1 MEQIEVRVSS
11 RNFGCRVRQR
21 RRRET
26 RGVNYNNLT
35 RIRCTSNYIEKKQK
49 QSKAI
54 LPKICCLNARSING
68 KVDEL
73 AAFMSAN
80 KVHIAAITESWLTDE
95 IGDDQISIGG
105 YVIHR
110 KDRTHGRGGG
120 VCVYVSQQISITRYL
135 ELENLNLE
143 CMWLWARPPRLPRP
157 LSAIAV
163 CVVYNPPDKSVQ
175 EQRELCDYLV
185 SSIDT
190 IRSKYPD
197 CGIVVLGDF
206 NHLNIQD
213 LVTSHN
219 LKQVVTRPTRQDSIL
234 DYIITNLKSFYK
246 TPDISAPLGTSD
258 HNVIMWIPKDIF
270 KDNNNTCTKRTVRRY
285 PQSGLNG
292 FGLWSTR
299 NKWFS
304 GLGLNPS
311 SDELASSFTN
321 DLNTAFDHFFPVN
334 TIKFHPTDKPW
345 ITGHIKQLIKERQRA
360 FHTGDA
366 QLWRQY
372 TLAAI

>member
-35 RIRCTSNYIEKKQK
+35 RIRCTNNYNEKKQK
-49 QSKAI
+49 QNKAI
-54 LPKICCLNARSING
+54 LPKICFLNARSING

-73 AAFMSAN
+73 AAFMSVN
-80 KVHIAAITESWLTDE
+80 EVHIAAITESWLTDE
-95 IGDDQISIGG
+95 IGDDQISIGE

-135 ELENLNLE
+135 ELEDLNLE

-163 CVVYNPPDKSVQ
+163 CVVYNPPGKGVQ

-213 LVTSHN
+213 LVISHN

-246 TPDISAPLGTSD
+246 TPDISAPLGTLD

-270 KDNNNTCTKRTVRRY
+270 KDNNNTCTKPTVRRY
-285 PQSGLNG
+285 PQSCLNG

-321 DLNTAFDHFFPVN
+321 DMNTAFDHFSSEHN
-334 TIKFHPTDKPW
+334 QISSHGQTMDYWAHKAT
-345 ITGHIKQLIKERQRA
+345 
-360 FHTGDA
+360 
-366 QLWRQY
+366 Y
-372 TLAAI
+372 